1 MQEIT
6 YFVALLLSLTSLSSC
21 KSLWSRSPANFTS
34 IIQTAYPVGNGKLGA
49 LPFGEPGHEKLSLNH
64 DSLWSGGP
72 FENSSYN
79 GGNPEQPV
87 NVYLPGI
94 RDWIWQNGTGNVT
107 KLMGDADNYGSFAVL
122 GNLSIAISGVED
134 AKDYERSL
142 NLRTGVHTTSYS
154 SGGKAYT
161 M

>member
-1 MQEIT
+1 MKDTFQ
-6 YFVALLLSLTSLSSC
+6 FVALLLSFTTLSSC
-21 KSLWSRSPANFTS
+21 KRLWSKHPANSTS
-34 IIQTAYPVGNGKLGA
+34 IIQTAYPIGNGRLGA
-49 LPFGEPGHEKLSLNH
+49 LPFGEPGHEKLNLNH

-87 NVYLPGI
+87 NGYLPGI
-94 RDWIWQNGTGNVT
+94 RDWIWQNGTGNVS
-107 KLMGDADNYGSFAVL
+107 KLMGDGYNYGSFAVL
-122 GNLSIAISGVED
+122 GNLSITITDVDD

-142 NLRTGVHTTSYS
+142 DLRTGVHTASYS
-154 SGGKAYT
+154 SGGKAYK